1 MIKLFEQWLKE
12 SKLKK
17 GDLVKIKPEW
27 KEDQD
32 SKYDF
37 TYVLL
42 GNPSGGRVKIK
53 PVDSGL
59 SIPPVENV
67 KLDWIYPVKE
77 SLNESDKTKA
87 QFYLMDIF
95 GKAYE
100 LNKSKDIQKIVGK
113 KFYYQKNGNW
123 TYNTDQLKAMEADE
137 IIALGDKIKK
147 ELDL

>member
-1 MIKLFEQWLKE
+1 
-12 SKLKK
+12 
-17 GDLVKIKPEW
+17 
-27 KEDQD
+27 
-32 SKYDF
+32 
-37 TYVLL
+37 
-42 GNPSGGRVKIK
+42 
-53 PVDSGL
+53 
-59 SIPPVENV
+59 
-67 KLDWIYPVKE
+67 
-77 SLNESDKTKA
+77 
-87 QFYLMDIF
+87 MDIF